1 MLSQS
6 TVIWVGGA
14 AASTVVAAGAVA
26 GALLWTHPSFLWPSP
41 AATQV
46 RANAPEPQP
55 PSVPPAAPADEAAAP
70 AAKASS
76 PAGQAA
82 IEAGAAPLKPAF
94 DVVSVEPTGE
104 AVIAGRAAPNAKVE
118 LRDAG
123 KTVAESTADDSGQ
136 FVIIPPAFAP
146 GEHSL
151 SLAAG
156 AGKAETETS
165 NVVAVSVPQ
174 QEAKAATAAAAPS
187 PPSPAAAQPALAMR
201 TLATPTP
208 TPASHVAIQSIEADA
223 AGGLVAK
230 GSAGPNATV
239 RLYLNGADVADAKTR
254 SDGRW
259 SLTIKHGMTPGGYVV
274 RAEEINPGDASVA
287 ASADTPFDYPAPP
300 ASVGAPAPATA
311 APVAAASA
319 GQPQAP
325 SADVVVDTVQTAR
338 VVIGHTLWAL
348 SQNYYGDPTRYP
360 VIYEANKSQIHN
372 PDLIYPGQ
380 VFVVPK
386 FEPRP

>member
-1 MLSQS
+1 M
-6 TVIWVGGA
+6 
-14 AASTVVAAGAVA
+14 AAG
-26 GALLWTHPSFLWPSP
+26 
-41 AATQV
+41 
-46 RANAPEPQP
+46 E
-55 PSVPPAAPADEAAAP
+55 
-70 AAKASS
+70 
-76 PAGQAA
+76 
-82 IEAGAAPLKPAF
+82 
-94 DVVSVEPTGE
+94 
-104 AVIAGRAAPNAKVE
+104 
-118 LRDAG
+118 
-123 KTVAESTADDSGQ
+123 
-136 FVIIPPAFAP
+136 
-146 GEHSL
+146 
-151 SLAAG
+151 
-156 AGKAETETS
+156 GKAETETS
-165 NVVAVSVPQ
+165 NVVAISVPQ

-201 TLATPTP
+201 TIATPTP
-208 TPASHVAIQSIEADA
+208 TPASRVAIQSVEADA

-239 RLYLNGADVADAKTR
+239 RLYLNGADVADAKTG

-259 SLTIKHGMTPGGYVV
+259 SLTIKHGMAPGGYVM
-274 RAEEINPGDASVA
+274 RAEEISPGDASVA
-287 ASADTPFDYPAPP
+287 ASANTPFDYPAPP

-325 SADVVVDTVQTAR
+325 SADVVIDTVQTAR
-338 VVIGHTLWAL
+338 VVTGHTLWAL

-372 PDLIYPGQ
+372 PNLIYPGQ